1 MVNRILYIKLQ
12 ISNDYVC
19 MCACV
24 CVCVCVRVC
33 VHVYVCLC
41 KCVCE
46 CLCVCLCVRVC
57 VHVCVPVCACACVC
71 MCVCVYYN
79 CIHSKEMFVNRPHVL
94 TLSCTFT
101 MIMEGPCAS
110 Q

>member
-1 MVNRILYIKLQ
+1 MFA
-12 ISNDYVC
+12 YVC
-19 MCACV
+19 VCV
-24 CVCVCVRVC
+24 RACVCVCVRVRVC
-33 VHVYVCLC
+33 VRVYVCL
-41 KCVCE
+41 
-46 CLCVCLCVRVC
+46 
-57 VHVCVPVCACACVC
+57 
-71 MCVCVYYN
+71 CVCVYYN